1 MNQLL
6 NLFLCGMF
14 AVALCQADPPAGAG
28 EPPSD
33 RAEQLEFDPKTGE
46 WIEIEPPQPG
56 TPVGDLAIARRH
68 LTDGHASRS
77 RRALK
82 KWFKVHGEDHALA
95 REARL
100 QLAATRLADRKYYQA
115 HKIVASIAAEFGTD
129 DITIQAVEMDFVI
142 AEVFLSGTKR
152 KWAGMRIAPARD
164 LGIKILDHIVA
175 NYPDTSLAQN
185 ALKTKADY
193 YYQRGDFDLAEDEYN
208 QLVFMFPRSQWL
220 LEASL
225 RRAQATLA
233 QYGGTKFD
241 DAALIEAEEQ
251 FLMFRNSFPRAIGTH
266 DIDLTLEDIRNTR
279 ADKEYSIGE
288 YYDRVGQADAA
299 VFYFRSVLENW
310 PGTVAATR
318 AQVALGGSDLW
329 DTAPANLPA
338 QQEPPDQPPH

>member
-1 MNQLL
+1 MNKLL
-6 NLFLCGMF
+6 GSFLCWVL
-14 AVALCQADPPAGAG
+14 AVALCLSALPTQAD
-28 EPPSD
+28 EPPGD
-33 RAEQLEFDPKTGE
+33 RAEVLEFDPKTGK
-46 WIEIEPPQPG
+46 WVEIEPPQPG
-56 TPVGDLAIARRH
+56 TPAGDLAIARRY
-68 LTDGHASRS
+68 LTDGRAWRS

-82 KWFKVHGEDHALA
+82 KWFKVHGEDHTLA

-115 HKIVASIAAEFGTD
+115 HKIAASIAAEFGTD
-129 DITIQAVEMDFVI
+129 DITIQAVEMDFVV

-164 LGIKILDHIVA
+164 LGIKILDNIVA
-175 NYPDTSLAQN
+175 NYPDTGLALK

-193 YYQRGDFDLAEDEYN
+193 YYRRGDFDLAEDEYN

-220 LEASL
+220 LEATL

-241 DAALIEAEEQ
+241 DAALIEAEER
-251 FLMFRNSFPRAIGTH
+251 FLMFRDSFPRAVGTH

-279 ADKEYSIGE
+279 AQKEYSIGE
-288 YYDRVGQADAA
+288 YYERVGQADAA
-299 VFYFRSVLENW
+299 VFYFRSVMENW

-318 AQVALGGSDLW
+318 AQVALSEADSW
-329 DTAPANLPA
+329 DTAPADFPA
-338 QQEPPDQPPH
+338 QQEPPDQPPY